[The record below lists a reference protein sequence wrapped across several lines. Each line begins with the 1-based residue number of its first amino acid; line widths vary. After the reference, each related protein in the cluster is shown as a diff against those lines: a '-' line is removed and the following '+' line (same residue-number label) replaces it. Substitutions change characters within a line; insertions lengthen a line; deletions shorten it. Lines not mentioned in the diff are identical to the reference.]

1 MAGEGEGDSR
11 NEIEGVGLSLSDLE
25 DVCVLLGKTLNE
37 GGALSLLEDDSVSV
51 EVGEG
56 LSREDSDGDIEE
68 DSEGLSDSV
77 IVELSLLDEEGT
89 EGFVSLDESEGVAEE
104 LAEPE

>member
-25 DVCVLLGKTLNE
+25 DVCGLKTLNE